1 MNKCTFWGDL
11 DLDVLDGASRPD
23 ERLNGGPRITQF
35 CALAGATKFRCYASH
50 YAYPFRSLLMRQ
62 MWSDQRKF
70 PELRQYGGLVDSSVE
85 NRKSADNSKGE
96 MLKVIHSYFLHAY
109 F

>member
-1 MNKCTFWGDL
+1 
-11 DLDVLDGASRPD
+11 
-23 ERLNGGPRITQF
+23 
-35 CALAGATKFRCYASH
+35 
-50 YAYPFRSLLMRQ
+50 MRQ